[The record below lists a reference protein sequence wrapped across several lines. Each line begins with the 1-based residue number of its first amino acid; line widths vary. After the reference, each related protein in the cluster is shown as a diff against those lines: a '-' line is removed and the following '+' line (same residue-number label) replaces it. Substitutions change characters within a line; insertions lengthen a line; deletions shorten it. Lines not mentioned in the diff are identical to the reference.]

1 MLFRSVGADAP
12 SLAQILYARVRGDQ
26 GGRRG
31 EGKMEGGIV
40 GGSDWEWGRCE
51 VKKYKYI
58 NK

>member
-1 MLFRSVGADAP
+1 VGADAP